1 MGGLIRGLALGITGK
16 PQRVPCPELG
26 HMGTSPER
34 PEGKIGSLGLI
45 ELWPDRFL
53 KKTVGKGEGEWGFS
67 RTQTRQEEAT
77 GRVYEC
83 GLGVVGQLAV
93 HGGSKRS
100 RVSSGSH

>member
-1 MGGLIRGLALGITGK
+1 MLWGSLESPRGCLAQSLATWA
-16 PQRVPCPELG
+16 PLL
-26 HMGTSPER
+26 ER

-45 ELWPDRFL
+45 EPWPDRFL

-67 RTQTRQEEAT
+67 RTQMRQEEAT

-83 GLGVVGQLAV
+83 GLGVIGQLAV
-93 HGGSKRS
+93 HGGSNRS